1 MITGCLQQKNGLYYA
16 VLYLKVDGKRK
27 PKWISTKLPIEGT
40 SNRKAQKAFEEIR
53 MQYEKEEE
61 ERIKRT
67 IEAMELAKNTHP
79 DALILFTDY
88 LDKWLKSVRPTI
100 ATATYQSY
108 KNMIGARIKTYF
120 SPLELR
126 LNEVSP
132 QHIQDFYQTILD
144 DNCTTNT
151 VIHYHAVI
159 RKALQTAVKKDVLS
173 KNAADQVDKPKKNV
187 FRGNFYSEDEMMT
200 LFDVISGD
208 PLELCVK
215 IAAYYGLRR
224 SEVLG
229 LRWDAIDFTKKTLS
243 ISHKVIEAEV
253 DGKYVPVGEDVLKTV
268 PIVASNTCERLSWGE
283 IFGKI
288 LKTAFLGCE

>member
-79 DALILFTDY
+79 DELILFTDY

-108 KNMIGARIKTYF
+108 KNMIGARIKT
-120 SPLELR
+120 
-126 LNEVSP
+126 
-132 QHIQDFYQTILD
+132 
-144 DNCTTNT
+144 
-151 VIHYHAVI
+151 
-159 RKALQTAVKKDVLS
+159 
-173 KNAADQVDKPKKNV
+173 
-187 FRGNFYSEDEMMT
+187 
-200 LFDVISGD
+200 
-208 PLELCVK
+208 
-215 IAAYYGLRR
+215 
-224 SEVLG
+224 
-229 LRWDAIDFTKKTLS
+229 
-243 ISHKVIEAEV
+243 
-253 DGKYVPVGEDVLKTV
+253 
-268 PIVASNTCERLSWGE
+268 
-283 IFGKI
+283 
-288 LKTAFLGCE
+288 